1 MKIGSLG
8 HVVLCVKDLARSEA
22 FYHELLGISISVRA
36 PQWSMTFL
44 SLGQHHDVALL
55 ETSDAEPLPRNV
67 LGVDHVAFKLTG
79 GLPALAAAK
88 QELEAAGV
96 AVATMDHV
104 VTKSLYLA
112 DPDGNK
118 IEIFVDGDEGWR
130 EDPQLILSEGKALE
144 L

>member
-55 ETSDAEPLPRNV
+55 EVSDAEPPPGKT
-67 LGVDHVAFKLTG
+67 LGVDHVAFKLEG
-79 GLPALAAAK
+79 GDEALAAAK
-88 QELEAAGV
+88 QELETAGV
-96 AVATMDHV
+96 RVAGMDHV
-104 VTKSLYLA
+104 VTKSLYLL

-118 IEIFVDGDEGWR
+118 IEIFIDGDEGWR